1 VSSPRAA
8 TAAMLAVVTALAV
21 LAGLAVSGCTAGQ
34 AVQNGPGGGDTNYVG
49 GSAGMTDFKAGH
61 RPQVPQVTGTTL
73 TGQQLS
79 LSTYRGK
86 VVVLNFWASW
96 CPPCRA
102 EAKMLA
108 QLSRSYQAKGA
119 QFIGVNIKDPGQANG
134 AAYERSFGI
143 TYPSLYDPA
152 GQVLLAFRATVP
164 PEAIPS
170 TLVIDRTG
178 HIAARVI
185 GAVEYASLNQLL
197 AGLTAGIAAAPAS
210 VAATPGTSHG

>member
-1 VSSPRAA
+1 VA
-8 TAAMLAVVTALAV
+8 ALAV
-21 LAGLAVSGCTAGQ
+21 IAGLALSGCSAGQ

-49 GSAGMTDFKAGH
+49 GTVGMTAFQAGH
-61 RPQVPQVTGTTL
+61 RPLAPRVSGTTL
-73 TGQQLS
+73 TGRPLS
-79 LSTYRGK
+79 LTAYHGR

-96 CPPCRA
+96 CAPCRS
-102 EAKMLA
+102 EAPVLA
-108 QLSRSYQAKGA
+108 QLSRNYQARGA
-119 QFIGVNIKDPGQANG
+119 QFIGVNIKDPGPANG

-143 TYPSLYDPA
+143 TYPSLYDPV

-185 GAVEYASLNQLL
+185 GAVEYSSLNKLL
-197 AGLTAGIAAAPAS
+197 AGLTAGAVAAKGTAAAPAS
-210 VAATPGTSHG
+210 GASNG